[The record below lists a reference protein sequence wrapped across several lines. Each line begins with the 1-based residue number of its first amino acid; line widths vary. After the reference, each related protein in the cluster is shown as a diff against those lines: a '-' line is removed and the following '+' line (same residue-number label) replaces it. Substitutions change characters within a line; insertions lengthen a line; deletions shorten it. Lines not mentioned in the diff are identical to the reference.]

1 MKNIIKNKIN
11 ALALLAIAALF
22 TGLVSC
28 SDTNNPLG
36 SFNQKNNSGLTSS
49 DNSLNNNYT
58 TDENDNNSSYYAF
71 GGKDSDKRKDTTKD
85 SKGKDVKKRALPL
98 PCLNLS
104 TEQMSALASLRKDT
118 ETKNAQLRK
127 EFELQVKALRDA
139 ALAANGG
146 TTSTI
151 NKDSINKIITYLLE
165 KEKANN
171 EKLSASEK
179 EFKAKMDALSARYKE
194 ALKTVGDDK
203 EARKALEEKMK
214 AEKAAMYETYM
225 KETQQLRETQKEIKT
240 KLEQTK
246 RALADCKEGTNRLSA
261 EVKARLDA
269 EIKGLTERL
278 NSAIEANE
286 KAALEAFRNLLTP
299 EQQAIFDAWLA
310 GKDCDKVVKKETK

>member
-1 MKNIIKNKIN
+1 MNNIIKNKIN

-36 SFNQKNNSGLTSS
+36 SFNQNNNSGLTSS
-49 DNSLNNNYT
+49 DNGLNNNYT
-58 TDENDNNSSYYAF
+58 TDENDNNSSNYAF
-71 GGKDSDKRKDTTKD
+71 GGKDSDKRKDSTKD

-104 TEQMSALASLRKDT
+104 TEQLNALASLRKET
-118 ETKNAQLRK
+118 ETKNNQLRR
-127 EFELQVKALRDA
+127 EFEAQVKALKEK
-139 ALAANGG
+139 ALASSSS
-146 TTSTI
+146 STL
-151 NKDSINKIITYLLE
+151 NKDSLNKVISYLLE
-165 KEKANN
+165 KEKAVN
-171 EKLSASEK
+171 EKLRASEK
-179 EFKAKMDALSARYKE
+179 EFKTKMDALSNRYRE

-225 KETQQLRETQKEIKT
+225 KETQQLRDLQKEIKT
-240 KLEQTK
+240 KLEQAK
-246 RALADCKEGTNRLSA
+246 RSLADCKEGTNRLSA

-269 EIKGLTERL
+269 EIKGLIERL
-278 NSAIEANE
+278 NSAIDANE

-310 GKDCDKVVKKETK
+310 GKDCEKVVKKETK

>member
-36 SFNQKNNSGLTSS
+36 SFNQNNNSGLTSS
-49 DNSLNNNYT
+49 DNGLNNNYT
-58 TDENDNNSSYYAF
+58 TDENDNNSSNYAF

-104 TEQMSALASLRKDT
+104 TEQLNALASLRKET
-118 ETKNAQLRK
+118 ETKNNQLRR
-127 EFELQVKALRDA
+127 EFEAQVKALKEK
-139 ALAANGG
+139 ALASSSS
-146 TTSTI
+146 STL
-151 NKDSINKIITYLLE
+151 NKDSLNKVISYLLE
-165 KEKANN
+165 KEKAVN
-171 EKLSASEK
+171 EKLRASEK
-179 EFKAKMDALSARYKE
+179 EFKTKMDALATRYKE
-194 ALKTVGDDK
+194 ALKSIGDDK

-214 AEKAAMYETYM
+214 AEKATMYESYM
-225 KETQQLRETQKEIKT
+225 KETQQLRDLQKEIKT
-240 KLEQTK
+240 KLEQAK

-278 NSAIEANE
+278 NSAIDANE

-310 GKDCDKVVKKETK
+310 GKDCEKVVKKETK